1 MERESGRSYTAEGAA
16 ALRAAG
22 TYEADPGL
30 RNPDRL
36 AEQLIGWQ
44 YKLRVRFALLRSL
57 GLKLIERVLP
67 GIYLFVTARTK
78 PTRRSRKF
86 NTVDAILAG
95 EIEAGVEQVVIL
107 GAGADSRAYRFA
119 DQLDRVPVYEVDH
132 PATGAWKQQQVQRI
146 FGALPEHVRFVPIE
160 FQSESLDHALAQ
172 AGAKAEL
179 RTCFLWE
186 GVTPYLTPEA
196 VDETLAAVAK
206 FATGSSVAFDYFY
219 LDAIE
224 HPERYPDGQKYFAY
238 LRKHGEPLVF
248 GLDPERI
255 EEFLRPR
262 GFTLESNA
270 RADDL
275 FRQHVAGADGRLL
288 SCSGIVHC
296 RVAAG

>member
-30 RNPDRL
+30 RNPDQL

-44 YKLRVRFALLRSL
+44 YTLRVRFSLLRSL
-57 GLKLIERVLP
+57 SLKLIDRVLP

-78 PTRRSRKF
+78 HF
-86 NTVDAILAG
+86 DAILLE
-95 EIEAGVEQVVIL
+95 EINAVVEQVVIL

-119 DQLDRVPVYEVDH
+119 GELDGIPVYEVDH

-146 FGALPEHVRFVPIE
+146 FGALPEHVRYVPID

-196 VDETLAAVAK
+196 VDETLAAIAK
-206 FATGSSVAFDYFY
+206 FAPGSSVAFDYFY

-270 RADDL
+270 RAEDL

>member
-1 MERESGRSYTAEGAA
+1 MERESKRSYTAEGAA

-30 RNPDRL
+30 RNPDTL

-44 YKLRVRFALLRSL
+44 YKLRVHVGPLRSL
-57 GLKLIERVLP
+57 SLKLIERALP

-78 PTRRSRKF
+78 HF
-86 NTVDAILAG
+86 DANLTG
-95 EIEAGVEQVVIL
+95 ELEDGVEQVVIL

-119 DQLDRVPVYEVDH
+119 EELDGTPVHEVDH
-132 PATGAWKQQQVQRI
+132 PATGAWKQQQVRRI
-146 FGALPEHVRFVPIE
+146 FGALPEHVRYVPIE
-160 FQSESLDHALAQ
+160 FQTESLEHALSES
-172 AGAKAEL
+172 GAKQEL

-196 VDETLAAVAK
+196 VDETLAAIAR
-206 FATGSSVAFDYFY
+206 FAPGSSVVFDYFY

-238 LRKHGEPLVF
+238 LRRHGEPLVF
-248 GLDPERI
+248 GLDPERL
-255 EEFLRPR
+255 EDYLQPR
-262 GFTLESNA
+262 GFALVSNA
-270 RADDL
+270 RAEDL
-275 FRQHVAGADGRLL
+275 SRLHLAGANGHLL

-296 RVAAG
+296 RVNAA

>member
-1 MERESGRSYTAEGAA
+1 MERESERSYTAEGAA

-36 AEQLIGWQ
+36 AGQLIGWQ
-44 YKLRVRFALLRSL
+44 YQLRVRFGWLRSL
-57 GLKLIERVLP
+57 SLKLIERVMP
-67 GIYLFVTARTK
+67 GIYLFITARTK
-78 PTRRSRKF
+78 HF
-86 NTVDAILAG
+86 DAVLTS
-95 EIEAGVEQVVIL
+95 EIDAGVEQVVIL

-119 DQLDRVPVYEVDH
+119 EELAGVPVYEVDH

-146 FGALPEHVRFVPIE
+146 FGALPEHVRYVPIE
-160 FQSESLDHALAQ
+160 FQSESLGHALSQ
-172 AGAKAEL
+172 AGAKTEL

-196 VDETLAAVAK
+196 VDETLAAIAK
-206 FATGSSVAFDYFY
+206 FAPGSSVAFDYFY

-224 HPERYPDGQKYFAY
+224 QPERYADGQKYFSY

-255 EEFLRPR
+255 EEFLQPR

-270 RADDL
+270 RAEDL
-275 FRQHVAGADGRLL
+275 FRLHLAGARGHLL
-288 SCSGIVHC
+288 TCSGIVHAA
-296 RVAAG
+296 VAAG